1 MIGKD
6 RLVQEWFFHILTP
19 LTLLPPSP
27 ASFWLSLRDPD
38 PRGDWCL
45 PNHDVS
51 VYLSAVQENDFR
63 SCTSSTVANGFAVVL
78 VASLHAF
85 SQLGCP
91 QSCDCLKL
99 VLLFGFQ
106 LIPSTPAQY
115 SHDQLAALLGL
126 CAKVGAG
133 NSSRRSIFS
142 TISSLSASISRQNV
156 YWKKQ
161 MWIEQLIRIYFPQK
175 KIVFGR
181 SSTSNCGRPGAP
193 RTIWPIQ
200 QKNQCL

>member
-1 MIGKD
+1 
-6 RLVQEWFFHILTP
+6 
-19 LTLLPPSP
+19 
-27 ASFWLSLRDPD
+27 
-38 PRGDWCL
+38 
-45 PNHDVS
+45 
-51 VYLSAVQENDFR
+51 
-63 SCTSSTVANGFAVVL
+63 
-78 VASLHAF
+78 
-85 SQLGCP
+85 
-91 QSCDCLKL
+91 
-99 VLLFGFQ
+99 
-106 LIPSTPAQY
+106 
-115 SHDQLAALLGL
+115 
-126 CAKVGAG
+126 VGAG
-133 NSSRRSIFS
+133 NSSCRSIFS

>member
-133 NSSRRSIFS
+133 NSSCRSIFS

-175 KIVFGR
+175 KNVFGR